1 MVIAARINST
11 LIAVLVGLVLGIG
24 LLFTPGY
31 AYASKAGNKI
41 AKTAASFSYTRQC
54 YQSDG
59 YTGTKAYFAAC
70 KKLGTYYTKNKK
82 QMQCNVPVAAA
93 VRLSGVDPKFPTGNS
108 EMYYYMKK
116 SDDWE
121 CLGNFNTDESTL
133 QPGDILIR
141 IAGVT
146 KYHSKY
152 GGIKKAETN
161 HACVYIG
168 KKIVK
173 STYKNK
179 LKGTDADVGRPW
191 SVRTFVSAHTSKNQ
205 PSKRSAA
212 CLEKRKQAFADYRL
226 IVFRHK

>member
-1 MVIAARINST
+1 MLNAARINST
-11 LIAVLVGLVLGIG
+11 LVAVFVGLALGVG
-24 LLFTPGY
+24 LLLAPSY
-31 AYASKAGNKI
+31 AYASTAGNKI
-41 AKTAASFSYTRQC
+41 AKTAASFSYTRQV
-54 YQSDG
+54 YVGDG
-59 YTGTKAYFAAC
+59 YSGTKAYMASC

-93 VRLSGVDPKFPTGNS
+93 VRLSGVDPDFPTGNS

-116 SDDWE
+116 SSDWE

-146 KYHSKY
+146 KFHSKY
-152 GGIKKAETN
+152 GGIKKADTN
-161 HACVYIG
+161 HACVYVG
-168 KKIVK
+168 QKIVK
-173 STYKNK
+173 SIYKKK
-179 LKGTDADVGRPW
+179 LKGTDADVGRPK
-191 SVRTFVSAHTSKNQ
+191 SIRTFVSAHTSKSQ